1 MVGAVVPITILFCV
15 WKFKLSGLKLIVA
28 TSVASVLAL
37 VQVFMMRYNVVIG
50 GQEISKTMRG
60 YLEYQVP
67 VFGIEGAL
75 AAIGAILFSLF
86 LAYVFV
92 KIFTIDF
99 EDEEVIEDEAE
110 SLSKGEAITIEEV
123 QT

>member
-37 VQVFMMRYNVVIG
+37 AQVFMMRYNVVIG

-92 KIFTIDF
+92 KIDF